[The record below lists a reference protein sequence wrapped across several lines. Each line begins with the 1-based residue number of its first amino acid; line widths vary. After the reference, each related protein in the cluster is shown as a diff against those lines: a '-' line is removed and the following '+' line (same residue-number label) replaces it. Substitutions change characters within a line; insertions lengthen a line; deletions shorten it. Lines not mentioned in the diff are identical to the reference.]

1 MYTQAH
7 PVFAVPFL
15 SKYRLRDATFAVQGR
30 FRNPAHYNEK
40 VFATYVRDIKLVIER
55 VIEGSLKFLFW
66 KWPLTS
72 TFIFMLYQ
80 LVVSYPAEFIDL
92 LPLIV
97 LVIMVRN
104 YVTKPEEHILQRSLS
119 IGEVR
124 NLTRSP
130 HTSPPREDS
139 NSTSARVLSAR
150 VLSARVLSARVRDTS
165 AHRHVPT
172 RRTRAL
178 GIDLRVCPTCR
189 VPQMCHVLFF
199 NSSPPGKAF
208 DPAADA
214 VPEDDDDDDSDGSD
228 DSDDEQGLMSF
239 FDQTEST
246 DRDADGKTK
255 GGTDAN
261 PLVEAAPQTPQTKSE
276 AKKQRLMRLRNPMA
290 AAKGAVRLG
299 MDVAMATTDIAKNVA
314 VNSAEKAKSAAS
326 GTASYAAST
335 MSGGLTS
342 VTSVFK
348 TEPLDEDLDQMRWEV
363 EQEVYSK
370 MPPENVGFSLNPL
383 NPILGPIQKLLHN
396 VLINIRI
403 VRRIVTWDDVLL
415 SFQ

>member
-1 MYTQAH
+1 
-7 PVFAVPFL
+7 
-15 SKYRLRDATFAVQGR
+15 
-30 FRNPAHYNEK
+30 
-40 VFATYVRDIKLVIER
+40 
-55 VIEGSLKFLFW
+55 
-66 KWPLTS
+66 
-72 TFIFMLYQ
+72 
-80 LVVSYPAEFIDL
+80 
-92 LPLIV
+92 
-97 LVIMVRN
+97 
-104 YVTKPEEHILQRSLS
+104 
-119 IGEVR
+119 
-124 NLTRSP
+124 
-130 HTSPPREDS
+130 
-139 NSTSARVLSAR
+139 
-150 VLSARVLSARVRDTS
+150 
-165 AHRHVPT
+165 
-172 RRTRAL
+172 
-178 GIDLRVCPTCR
+178 
-189 VPQMCHVLFF
+189 MCHVLFF